1 MRHRDIISEINRE
14 NDRRILW
21 PLFTSLL
28 LPLVVLGSILVVYA
42 YGPEI
47 DYWASR
53 HPYLIVSILVPM
65 CLFGLWR
72 LFKSFVW

>member
-1 MRHRDIISEINRE
+1 MKHRDIIAEINRE
-14 NDRRILW
+14 NRNRLLW
-21 PLFTSLL
+21 PVYTALA
-28 LPLVVLGSILVVYA
+28 LPLVVVSTILMVYA

-53 HPYLIVSILVPM
+53 HPYLILSMLVPM

>member
-1 MRHRDIISEINRE
+1 MRHRQICDQINRE
-14 NDRRILW
+14 NERRILW
-21 PLFTSLL
+21 PFYAALG
-28 LPLVVLGSILVVYA
+28 LPFIIMASILTVYA